1 MRSRSRGQARLTPVA
16 EKTNVSRQETAT
28 SDLASLPSF
37 ELAEIATNSSNQDG
51 GGKIEIVMMEHVL
64 RNSVLHL
71 VFDLV
76 QMHSLYVVPLDYST
90 IQTEKK
96 NM

>member
-1 MRSRSRGQARLTPVA
+1 MAPVRSRSRGQVRLNTVT
-16 EKTNVSRQETAT
+16 EKSNVSRQETAT

-51 GGKIEIVMMEHVL
+51 GGKTEIVMEHVL

-71 VFDLV
+71 VSDLV
-76 QMHSLYVVPLDYST
+76 QMHSL
-90 IQTEKK
+90 
-96 NM
+96 